1 MNLRVFKPIP
11 HIMSTQ
17 CELFALRRL
26 LTAVHF
32 FHLVCHSVDLAMS
45 FKGLSRAL
53 VPELAVDQQLVTASS
68 CALPLP
74 KDCDLDTE
82 STVL

>member
-1 MNLRVFKPIP
+1 M
-11 HIMSTQ
+11 
-17 CELFALRRL
+17 
-26 LTAVHF
+26 
-32 FHLVCHSVDLAMS
+32 HLHNNMLMIVVIVCLSYSLDPAMS

-53 VPELAVDQQLVTASS
+53 VPELAVDQQPATASLS
-68 CALPLP
+68 SSSLPLP